1 MSYFN
6 CTHLSKSDPGK
17 VLHLVCDCLDSYY
30 LFNIVPITKKSA
42 NLEKLTVNAVGTIN
56 HSSLERD
63 YMFFLDEYKKNPNL
77 ILTCFYLHILK
88 HFQYSA
94 SHPPILW
101 LQSDNCFKE
110 NKNQWMLAFSTWLVH
125 LGWFQEVMIFMLP
138 SGHTHIDINQ
148 MFSTF
153 SIYLNSHSV
162 EFVTDLA
169 EALKAA
175 YKKEQTKLNGF
186 FYPQFTTL

>member
-1 MSYFN
+1 
-6 CTHLSKSDPGK
+6 
-17 VLHLVCDCLDSYY
+17 
-30 LFNIVPITKKSA
+30 
-42 NLEKLTVNAVGTIN
+42 
-56 HSSLERD
+56 
-63 YMFFLDEYKKNPNL
+63 MFFLDKYKKNPNL
-77 ILTCFYLHILK
+77 ILTCFYLYILK

-110 NKNQWMLAFSTWLVH
+110 NKNRWMLAFSTWLVH
-125 LGWFQEVMIFMLP
+125 LGWFQEVMISMLP
-138 SGHTHIDINQ
+138 PGHTHIDIDK

-153 SIYLNSHSV
+153 AIYLNSHYV

-175 YKKEQTKLNGF
+175 YKKEQTKPNGF
-186 FYPQFTTL
+186 FLPTVYNFVGFFAPFVRDIGGLNTAHVFLIRKLSSGKVGMKVKKWHST